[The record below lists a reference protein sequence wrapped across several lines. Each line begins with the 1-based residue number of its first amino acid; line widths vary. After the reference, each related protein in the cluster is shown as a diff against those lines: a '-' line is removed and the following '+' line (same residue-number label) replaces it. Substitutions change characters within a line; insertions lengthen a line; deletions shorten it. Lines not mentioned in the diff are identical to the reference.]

1 MEGKGVSR
9 CFQRL
14 VVIEDQGV
22 GGTPEGLQEPQRGT
36 RHDGTE
42 VVAYVVGMSVGDEA
56 ALAPDPG
63 VQPQVQPGQIH
74 ATII

>member
-1 MEGKGVSR
+1 M
-9 CFQRL
+9 
-14 VVIEDQGV
+14 
-22 GGTPEGLQEPQRGT
+22 
-36 RHDGTE
+36 
-42 VVAYVVGMSVGDEA
+42 AYVVGMSVGDEA